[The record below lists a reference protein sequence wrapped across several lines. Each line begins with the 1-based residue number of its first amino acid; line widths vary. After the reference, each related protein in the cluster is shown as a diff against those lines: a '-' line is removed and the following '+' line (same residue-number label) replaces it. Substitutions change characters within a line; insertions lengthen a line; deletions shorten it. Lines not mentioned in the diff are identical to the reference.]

1 MTKAKRKPPA
11 KPASKPVR
19 KPVRKTTRKP
29 KTERVPRTRAGNAW
43 TEASFF
49 GFLRSG
55 LRGISR
61 RWPPL
66 VRLALNAVRR
76 AYVGP
81 SKLQKWQYQCRMCG
95 GWFKRTQVD
104 VDHIEPCG
112 SLQSFDDI
120 RRFTE
125 RLFCE
130 TDKLRVV
137 CNGCHATITHGDT
150 TLPEPSADLTALRC
164 AVLLQ
169 RGGRSSE

>member
-1 MTKAKRKPPA
+1 MAKSAKKPAKRPA
-11 KPASKPVR
+11 G

-29 KTERVPRTRAGNAW
+29 KTERVPRTRAGGAW

-49 GFLRSG
+49 SFLRSG
-55 LRGISR
+55 LRRMSQ

-76 AYVGP
+76 PYVGP
-81 SKLQKWQYQCRMCG
+81 SKLQKWEYQCAVCS
-95 GWFKRTQVD
+95 GWFKRTQVE

-112 SLQSFDDI
+112 SLQSFDDL
-120 RRFTE
+120 RQFTE

-137 CNGCHATITHGDT
+137 CNGCHAVITRGEPAAPDLGT
-150 TLPEPSADLTALRC
+150 SLLTLRRQA
-164 AVLLQ
+164 LLQ
-169 RGGRSSE
+169 RGRANE

>member
-1 MTKAKRKPPA
+1 MRRM
-11 KPASKPVR
+11 SQ
-19 KPVRKTTRKP
+19 
-29 KTERVPRTRAGNAW
+29 
-43 TEASFF
+43 
-49 GFLRSG
+49 
-55 LRGISR
+55 

-76 AYVGP
+76 PYVGP
-81 SKLQKWQYQCRMCG
+81 NKLQKWVYQCAVCS
-95 GWFKRTQVD
+95 GWFKRTQVE

-130 TDKLRVV
+130 SDKLRVV
-137 CNGCHATITHGDT
+137 CNGCHAVITRGDT
-150 TLPEPSADLTALRC
+150 TPQVLGTSLLTLRQQ
-164 AVLLQ
+164 ALLQ